1 MSRIRGKMFMLALL
15 LKEMYKKLRTNEF
28 SLTIQENDNQ

>member
-1 MSRIRGKMFMLALL
+1 MFMLALL
-15 LKEMYKKLRTNEF
+15 SKEMYKKLRTNEF